1 MVFFVFAALNVFY
14 DVNQIFLVQN
24 DRKNLRVG
32 DEVIITILDKINKQK
47 VETRA
52 EKRRRLIGSGAF
64 VIPTGRT
71 VEEVDGYIRELRDN
85 DRF

>member
-1 MVFFVFAALNVFY
+1 MLAAVKGYYDGKQIVISEDDRENLNA
-14 DVNQIFLVQN
+14 
-24 DRKNLRVG
+24 G
-32 DEVIITILDKINKQK
+32 DEVIITILDKISKQK

-52 EKRRRLIGSGAF
+52 EKRRRLIESDAF

-71 VEEVDGYIRELRDN
+71 TEEIDGYIRELRDN

>member
-1 MVFFVFAALNVFY
+1 MLAAVKGYY
-14 DVNQIFLVQN
+14 DGNHIIMDED

-32 DEVIITILDKINKQK
+32 DEVIITILDKISKQK

-52 EKRRRLIGSGAF
+52 EKRSHLIDSGAF

-71 VEEVDGYIRELRDN
+71 VEEIDAYIEELRDN

>member
-1 MVFFVFAALNVFY
+1 MLAAVKGYY
-14 DVNQIFLVQN
+14 DGNHIIMDED

-32 DEVIITILDKINKQK
+32 DEVIITILDKISKQK

-52 EKRRRLIGSGAF
+52 EKRRRLIESDAF

-71 VEEVDGYIRELRDN
+71 TEEIDGYIRELRDN

>member
-1 MVFFVFAALNVFY
+1 MLAAVKGYY
-14 DVNQIFLVQN
+14 DGNQIIMDED

-71 VEEVDGYIRELRDN
+71 VEEVDGCIRELRDN